1 MPDSSQLAAFKLPAC
16 PPHVPGAAFRY
27 NGRIAATEYGFMPQV
42 EQSIEI
48 EASPAAVFALIA
60 DQPERMPEWWTLFVR
75 QERVT
80 PPPTAIG
87 SVSRYVFNLMGIR
100 IKGEHQVLQLE
111 PEQHLVL
118 KTLSGINGMFDF
130 TLAATATGTRLT
142 VLMAYTLPGSVL
154 GQRINQHTIEQ
165 QNERDLRDG
174 LLQLKL
180 LLEKEKLF

>member
-1 MPDSSQLAAFKLPAC
+1 
-16 PPHVPGAAFRY
+16 
-27 NGRIAATEYGFMPQV
+27 MPQV

-48 EASPAAVFALIA
+48 QAPPSAVFALLA
-60 DQPERMPEWWTLFVR
+60 EQPERMPEWWTLFER

-80 PPPTAIG
+80 PPPTAVG
-87 SVSRYVFNLMGIR
+87 SISRYVFNLMGIR
-100 IKGEHQVLQLE
+100 IKGEHQVLQMDNA
-111 PEQHLVL
+111 QHLVL

-130 TLAATATGTRLT
+130 TLAQTETGTRLT

-174 LLQLKL
+174 LETLKGL
-180 LLEKEKLF
+180 VERETQGI